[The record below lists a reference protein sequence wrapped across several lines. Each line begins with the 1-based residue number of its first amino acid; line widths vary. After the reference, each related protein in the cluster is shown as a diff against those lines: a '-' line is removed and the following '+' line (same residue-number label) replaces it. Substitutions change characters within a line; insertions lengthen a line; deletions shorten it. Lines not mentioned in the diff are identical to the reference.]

1 MGRKNTH
8 IHVKAN
14 KNINIKTHPDKS
26 GKRVFRESWFN
37 KKTFH
42 YAYEETN
49 PYNYAMAC
57 VEIAATH
64 SKEGGTIFCEIIDA
78 DIQMTPCVPAPV

>member
-1 MGRKNTH
+1 
-8 IHVKAN
+8 
-14 KNINIKTHPDKS
+14 
-26 GKRVFRESWFN
+26 
-37 KKTFH
+37 
-42 YAYEETN
+42 
-49 PYNYAMAC
+49 MAC